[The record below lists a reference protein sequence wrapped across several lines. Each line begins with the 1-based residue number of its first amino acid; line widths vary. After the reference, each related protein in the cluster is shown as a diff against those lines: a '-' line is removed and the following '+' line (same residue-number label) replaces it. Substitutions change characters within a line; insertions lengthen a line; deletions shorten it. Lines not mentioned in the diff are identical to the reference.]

1 MSFHGFDLPPL
12 RGRVSTL
19 KKFIMAK
26 LKEEYK
32 TAKIYGKAA
41 GKEGVI
47 DLRGASQKLIDSL
60 AKNKDL
66 AFLFEKPKG
75 AKK

>member
-1 MSFHGFDLPPL
+1 
-12 RGRVSTL
+12 
-19 KKFIMAK
+19 MAK
-26 LKEEYK
+26 LKEQYK

-47 DLRGASQKLIDSL
+47 DLSGASQKLIDSL

-66 AFLFEKPKG
+66 AFLFDER
-75 AKK
+75 KKQTKK